1 MRRSGAAAGRV
12 EVSFPGAGFTHLSLV
27 NAVLELIAAE
37 A

>member
-1 MRRSGAAAGRV
+1 MSGVPAVADPGRP
-12 EVSFPGAGFTHLSLV
+12 EKAFTHLSLV